1 MSAAAA
7 TKPPPEPSFA
17 EQFAAAAAKFK
28 ADYAALTASGDRLLK
43 LEVDYL
49 KACHPDLPRQTL
61 EMSIGKNRFCT
72 CMTALEVAG
81 KKHD

>member
-1 MSAAAA
+1 MLA
-7 TKPPPEPSFA
+7 KKQQEPPPEPSFA

-61 EMSIGKNRFCT
+61 EMSVGRNRFCT
-72 CMTALEVAG
+72 CVTALEVAE